1 MENNQV
7 ENNTNFNKQDDSA
20 NEQAQ
25 IRNKPKLII
34 SSYKIQPKMVEAG
47 KDFDII
53 LTLYNTNA
61 QNAIFNLKV
70 SLDQSSSTEQVSGNN
85 QAGSETAYG
94 NEGSVFTP
102 VERSNT
108 FYRSAIYPWNY
119 STETIK
125 MNVLPNTKAG
135 NYQMSVNF
143 EYEDYLG
150 NQYQTTESIGIPVV
164 ATAAISTSDIN
175 IDELFVGEDTNVSMN
190 IYNTGKDNLT
200 NFMCKVEGEGF
211 DVDENSHFIGNF
223 AQGASESFSFNMNP
237 KKEGPLKGKIILTYE
252 DSKGEVH
259 KEEKTFKKQ
268 VQMSQ
273 NENVDENGNPI
284 ESTEQVEQDFNIAPV
299 IGIGS
304 IFLIVLL
311 IYFIRKR
318 SKKKKNKE
326 LDLDEN

>member
-1 MENNQV
+1 MENNQA
-7 ENNTNFNKQDDSA
+7 ENNTNFNKDSDST
-20 NEQAQ
+20 NDQVQ

-34 SSYKIQPKMVEAG
+34 SSYRIEPNMVESG

-61 QNAIFNLKV
+61 ENAIFNLKV
-70 SLDQSSSTEQVSGNN
+70 SLDQVSSTQQVSGNN
-85 QAGSETAYG
+85 QSGSENSYA

-108 FYRSAIYPWNY
+108 FYRAAIYPWNY

-143 EYEDYLG
+143 EYEDNLG
-150 NQYQTTESIGIPVV
+150 NQYQSSENIGIPVV
-164 ATAAISTSDIN
+164 ATASISTSDIN
-175 IDELFVGEDTNVSMN
+175 MDELFVGEDTNVSMN

-200 NFMCKVEGEGF
+200 NFMCKVEGKGF
-211 DVDENSHFIGNF
+211 DVDENSNFIGNF
-223 AQGASESFSFNMNP
+223 AQGASESFSFNINP
-237 KKEGPLKGKIILTYE
+237 KEKGTINGKIILTYE
-252 DSKGEVH
+252 DSKGEKH
-259 KEEKTFKKQ
+259 REEKSFSKK

-273 NENVDENGNPI
+273 NENQM
-284 ESTEQVEQDFNIAPV
+284 ESTEEGVGEEAFNKTPV
-299 IGIGS
+299 FIGGFI
-304 IFLIVLL
+304 LIIILL

-318 SKKKKNKE
+318 IKKKKNKE